1 MKITTEEIQFS
12 QQAGRAFS
20 MLDPKIKNEIF
31 DEVRTAKS
39 IESLSPKT
47 KKIIEDALFKYENY
61 FEDKKNLNNE

>member
-1 MKITTEEIQFS
+1 MKITKEEIEFS

-20 MLDPKIKNEIF
+20 MLDSKIKNEIF

-47 KKIIEDALFKYENY
+47 KKIIEDALLEFENY
-61 FEDKKNLNNE
+61 FNK

>member
-1 MKITTEEIQFS
+1 MTKQEIEFS

-47 KKIIEDALFKYENY
+47 KKIIEDALLEFENY
-61 FEDKKNLNNE
+61 FNK